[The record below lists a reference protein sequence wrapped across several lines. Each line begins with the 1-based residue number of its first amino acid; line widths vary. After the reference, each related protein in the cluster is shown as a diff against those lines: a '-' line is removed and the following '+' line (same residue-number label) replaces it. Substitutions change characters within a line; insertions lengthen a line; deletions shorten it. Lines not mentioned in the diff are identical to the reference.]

1 MVHDCEGS
9 ILVWDAAWY
18 RTKIVHH
25 QVSPELLGIFAFIK
39 ELYTCCSG
47 GRAVLSAEFDI
58 ASQELDASLNTR
70 LHFRL
75 MLANPT
81 FVFLGKDTVSRSL
94 IKP

>member
-1 MVHDCEGS
+1 M
-9 ILVWDAAWY
+9 
-18 RTKIVHH
+18 HH
-25 QVSPELLGIFAFIK
+25 QVSPELLGMFAFIK